1 MRCSTSRKRGS
12 TAARCAASSRS
23 DASRSSCEA
32 DLVLYPLGAP
42 IAPPVLNSLGQ
53 ALEPK
58 RLRSRVMGPDTENL
72 RGRRYAPVLR
82 GEKRSCSEKNLSR
95 CPGAQGPGP
104 GGPGL
109 CAGGRGPGPRGQTLY
124 MVVERGGHSS
134 GARRRSTR
142 GAGGGGRRGNSAARG
157 RRFGRA
163 ATRNHVPLGQRG
175 TRLRS
180 NSHPNACIGSRKTSR
195 ILAEMVAVRRR
206 WGNTWILAEWTQWST
221 LA

>member
-1 MRCSTSRKRGS
+1 MRDPLGERSLHCETSNERGGRSWIHTRQAKRRYPLSKRAMRCSTSRKRGS

-72 RGRRYAPVLR
+72 RGRRYA
-82 GEKRSCSEKNLSR
+82 SR

-104 GGPGL
+104 GGPGP

-163 ATRNHVPLGQRG
+163 ATRNHVPLGQGG
-175 TRLRS
+175 TRL
-180 NSHPNACIGSRKTSR
+180 GSSSR
-195 ILAEMVAVRRR
+195 PV
-206 WGNTWILAEWTQWST
+206 
-221 LA
+221 